1 MEELGDNAQLIIEEI
16 DDMKNRGIHIYMYVY
31 THTLYIENM

>member
-16 DDMKNRGIHIYMYVY
+16 DDMKNRGIPIYVCMYI
-31 THTLYIENM
+31 YIHYI